1 MRVSLRWLQELVPC
15 PWPVALLAER
25 LSIAGLEVEDVI
37 ELDKPLAG
45 VVVGRVLDC
54 GPHPNADKLSLCRV
68 DVGGSQH
75 LQIVCGAPN
84 VRPHIHVPVAP
95 VGCRLP
101 AIDLTIKRTRLRGV
115 DSEGMICSL
124 AELGQEGDHT
134 GICVLEDQS
143 PMGPVTP
150 GAAVAPLLGLD
161 DVVLDVAV
169 TANRPDGLSMVGI
182 AREVAALC
190 GETVSPPTAPQ
201 RRATAMDLNR
211 FAQGCRLFSLSTLEN
226 VTIGPS
232 PLWLQRRLERA
243 GLRSINTAVDITNLV
258 MLETGQPMHAFDGER
273 VTGGAAAIHVR
284 LAQPGEDLH
293 TLDGQ
298 QLSLETGHLVVA
310 DAAGPVALA
319 GVMGGA
325 PTQITPRTRQILLE
339 VAVFDPTSVRCSA
352 RLAGLRSESS
362 SRFERGVAPQATLA
376 AADRA
381 VALLEQLCG
390 GTWVERQ
397 VACHPGVL
405 EERQVPLRRQ
415 AIHRLLGPMADG
427 TLVQDA
433 TVEGC
438 LRALGCDLAPTK
450 EGWLV
455 TIPPS
460 RCQDLCREVDLIEE
474 VARLVGYDRFSAAL
488 PRALAPGGCNRQQT
502 LLHQLRQRLIATG
515 LQELC
520 HMSLDQGSA
529 AAMALAN
536 PLVSDHSCLRT
547 VLYTGLLRA
556 AQSNAQQGNGGLWGF
571 EVGKVFATAGPQR
584 EQQRLGAVL
593 CGQRQ
598 HSLWCDGGK
607 AVPLDF
613 HQALGV
619 MERVLTSLG
628 IQVQRQP
635 MAAPGEGIEPLLHPG
650 RSVGLSLEGGVF
662 VGWFGQVHPHV
673 TKPWDLPEDVFLFEA
688 ELMPLLTAAEQGHNG
703 PAPRFQPFS
712 LMPAAERDLAVVV
725 SQAIGSGALMATIRT
740 TGQPLLEAV
749 HYLSRFDG
757 GDLTPDVCSHAFR
770 LVFRGEQTLT
780 DAQVE
785 AALATVMA
793 ALEERFKAQR
803 RA

>member
-1 MRVSLRWLQELVPC
+1 MRVSLQWLQELVVC

-25 LSIAGLEVEDVI
+25 LSIAGLEVEDVL

-45 VVVGRVLDC
+45 VVVGKVLDC
-54 GPHPNADKLSLCRV
+54 APHPDADKLSLCRV
-68 DVGGSQH
+68 DVGGRQP
-75 LQIVCGAPN
+75 LQIVCGASN
-84 VRPHIHVPVAP
+84 VRARIHVPVAP

-101 AIDLTIKRTRLRGV
+101 AVDLTIQRTRLRGV

-124 AELGQEGDHT
+124 AELGQNDHGN

-143 PMGPVTP
+143 PMGALTP

-169 TANRPDGLSMVGI
+169 TANRPDGLSMLGI

-190 GETVSPPTAPQ
+190 GATVSPPTAPLQ
-201 RRATAMDLNR
+201 TATHMDLHR
-211 FAQGCRLFSLSTLEN
+211 FAQGCRLFSLSVVEN

-243 GLRSINTAVDITNLV
+243 GLRSINTAVDVTNLV
-258 MLETGQPMHAFDGER
+258 MLETGQPMHAFDGGR
-273 VTGGAAAIHVR
+273 VSGGDDAVHVR
-284 LAQPGEDLH
+284 FAQPGEDLH

-298 QLSLETGHLVVA
+298 QLSLKAGHLVVA

-325 PTQITPRTRQILLE
+325 PTQITSRTRQIFLE
-339 VAVFDPTSVRCSA
+339 VAVFDPTAVRRSA

-390 GTWVERQ
+390 GNCVARQ

-405 EERQVPLRRQ
+405 AERQVPLRRR
-415 AIHRLLGPMADG
+415 AVHRLLGAMADG
-427 TLVQDA
+427 APVQDA

-438 LRALGCDLAPTK
+438 LQALGCGLAPAK

-455 TIPPS
+455 TVPHS
-460 RCQDLCREVDLIEE
+460 RCPDLCREVDLVEE
-474 VARLVGYDRFSAAL
+474 VARLVGYDRFGAAL
-488 PRALAPGGCNRQQT
+488 PTALAPGGRNRQQN

-520 HMSLDQGSA
+520 HMSLDQGGPGA
-529 AAMALAN
+529 LALAN

-571 EVGKVFATAGPQR
+571 EVGKVFSTAGPQR

-598 HSLWCDGGK
+598 HSLWPNGGK
-607 AVPLDF
+607 ATPLDF

-619 MERVLTSLG
+619 LERVPVSLG
-628 IQVQRQP
+628 IQLQRQP
-635 MAAPGEGIEPLLHPG
+635 MAPTEAVEPLLHPG
-650 RSVGLSLEGGVF
+650 RSVALMLSGGIF
-662 VGWFGQVHPHV
+662 VGWFGQVHPRV
-673 TKPWDLPEDVFLFEA
+673 TRSWDLPEDVFLLEA
-688 ELMPLLTAAEQGHNG
+688 DLTPLLTAAEQHHG

-725 SQAIGSGALMATIRT
+725 NQAIGSGALMDAIQAA
-740 TGQPLLEAV
+740 GQPLLEAV

-757 GDLTPDVCSHAFR
+757 GDLAPGACSHAFR
-770 LVFRGEQTLT
+770 LVFRGEETLT

-785 AALATVMA
+785 SALATVLS
-793 ALEERFKAQR
+793 ALEERFQAQR

>member
-1 MRVSLRWLQELVPC
+1 MRVSLQWLQELVAC

-25 LSIAGLEVEDVI
+25 LTIAGLEVEEVL
-37 ELDKPLAG
+37 ELGRPLAG
-45 VVVGRVLDC
+45 VVVGKVLDC
-54 GPHPNADKLSLCRV
+54 TPHPDADKLSLCRV
-68 DVGGSQH
+68 DVGDGQS
-75 LQIVCGAPN
+75 LQIVCGAVN
-84 VRPHIHVPVAP
+84 VRAGIHVPVAP
-95 VGCRLP
+95 VGCRLS
-101 AIDLTIKRTRLRGV
+101 AVDLTIQRTRLRGV

-124 AELGQEGDHT
+124 AELGQEDHSS
-134 GICVLEDQS
+134 GICILEDRH
-143 PMGPVTP
+143 PVGTLTP

-161 DVVLDVAV
+161 DVVLEVAV
-169 TANRPDGLSMVGI
+169 TANRPDGLSMLGI

-190 GETVSPPTAPQ
+190 GEAVSPPTAPPQ
-201 RRATAMDLNR
+201 TATPMDLKR
-211 FAQGCRLFSLSTLEN
+211 FAQGCRLFSLSVVEN

-258 MLETGQPMHAFDGER
+258 MLETGQPMHAFDRER
-273 VTGGAAAIHVR
+273 VSGGAAAIHTR
-284 LAQPGEDLH
+284 FARPGETLH

-325 PTQITPRTRQILLE
+325 PTQITSPTRHVLLE
-339 VAVFDPTSVRCSA
+339 VAVFDPTAVRRSA
-352 RLAGLRSESS
+352 RQAGLRSESS

-390 GTWVERQ
+390 GTCVARQ

-405 EERQVPLRRQ
+405 AEGQVSLRRQ
-415 AIHRLLGPMADG
+415 AIHRLLGVLDDG
-427 TLVQDA
+427 TPVQDG
-433 TVEGC
+433 TVEDC
-438 LRALGCDLAPTK
+438 LQALGCDLTSTE

-455 TIPPS
+455 RVPHS

-474 VARLVGYDRFSAAL
+474 VARLVGYDRFGAML
-488 PRALAPGGCNRQQT
+488 PTCLVPGGRNRQQG
-502 LLHQLRQRLIATG
+502 LLLQLRQRLIATG

-520 HMSLDQGSA
+520 HMSLDQGGPG
-529 AAMALAN
+529 AMAMAN

-547 VLYTGLLRA
+547 VLYAGLLRS
-556 AQSNAQQGNGGLWGF
+556 AQGNAQQGNGGLWGF
-571 EVGKVFATAGPQR
+571 EVGKVFSTTGLQR

-593 CGQRQ
+593 CGQQQ
-598 HSLWCDGGK
+598 HSLWPDGGK
-607 AVPLDF
+607 APPLGF

-619 MERVLTSLG
+619 LERVLVSLG
-628 IQVQRQP
+628 IRLQRQP
-635 MAAPGEGIEPLLHPG
+635 MAAPEGVEPLLHPG
-650 RSVGLSLEGGVF
+650 RSVALMGSGGLF
-662 VGWFGQVHPHV
+662 VGWFGQVHPRV
-673 TKPWDLPEDVFLFEA
+673 SKAWDLPEDVFLLEA
-688 ELMPLLTAAEQGHNG
+688 DLMPLLAAAEQRHD

-725 SQAIGSGALMATIRT
+725 HQAIGSGALMDAIQAA
-740 TGQPLLEAV
+740 GQPLLEAV

-757 GDLTPDVCSHAFR
+757 GDLAPDTCSHAFR
-770 LVFRGEQTLT
+770 LVLRGEQTLT
-780 DAQVE
+780 DGQVE
-785 AALATVMA
+785 ATLATVLS
-793 ALEERFKAQR
+793 ALEERFQAQR

>member
-1 MRVSLRWLQELVPC
+1 MRVSLQWLRELVSC

-37 ELDKPLAG
+37 ELDKPMAG
-45 VVVGRVLDC
+45 VVVGRVLEC
-54 GPHPNADKLSLCRV
+54 VPHPNADKLRLCRV
-68 DVGGSQH
+68 DVGGSRP
-75 LQIVCGAPN
+75 LQIVCGASN
-84 VRPHIHVPVAP
+84 VSAHVHVPVAP

-101 AIDLTIKRTRLRGV
+101 AVDLTIQRAKLRGT

-124 AELGQEGDHT
+124 AELGQEDNSD
-134 GICVLEDQS
+134 GICVLEDRN
-143 PMGPVTP
+143 PTAALTP

-169 TANRPDGLSMVGI
+169 TANRPDGLSMLGI

-190 GETVSPPTAPQ
+190 GATVRPPTAPP
-201 RRATAMDLNR
+201 RTSTAMDLNR
-211 FAQGCRLFSLSTLEN
+211 FAQGCRLFSLTTVEN
-226 VTIGPS
+226 VTIGSS
-232 PLWLQRRLERA
+232 PRWLQQRLERA
-243 GLRSINTAVDITNLV
+243 GLRSVNAAVDITNLV

-273 VTGGAAAIHVR
+273 VQGGAAAIHVR
-284 LAQPGEDLH
+284 FARPGETLH

-298 QLSLETGHLVVA
+298 QLSLATGHLVVA
-310 DAAGPVALA
+310 DAVGPVALA
-319 GVMGGA
+319 GVMGGD
-325 PTQITPRTRQILLE
+325 PTRITSRTRQILLE
-339 VAVFDPTSVRCSA
+339 VAVFEPTAVRRSA

-381 VALLEQLCG
+381 VDLLEQLCG
-390 GTWVERQ
+390 GRWGARQ
-397 VACHPGVL
+397 VACHSGVL
-405 EERQVPLRRQ
+405 EEQPVPLRRG

-427 TLVQDA
+427 APVQDG

-438 LRALGCDLAPTK
+438 LRALGCDLAPTN
-450 EGWLV
+450 EGWRV
-455 TIPPS
+455 TVPHS
-460 RCQDLCREVDLIEE
+460 RCQDLCREVDLVEE
-474 VARLVGYDRFSAAL
+474 VARLVGYDRFSTAL
-488 PRALAPGGCNRQQT
+488 PTALAPGGRNRRQN
-502 LLHQLRQRLIATG
+502 LLHQLRQRLMATG

-520 HMSLDQGSA
+520 HMSLDQGGA
-529 AAMALAN
+529 AAVQLAN

-547 VLYTGLLRA
+547 VLHTGLLRA
-556 AQSNAQQGNGGLWGF
+556 ARSNVQQGNGGLWGF
-571 EVGKVFATAGPQR
+571 EVGKVFSAVGSQR

-598 HSLWCDGGK
+598 HSLWRDGGK
-607 AVPLDF
+607 AAPLDF
-613 HQALGV
+613 HQAWGGI
-619 MERVLTSLG
+619 ERVLASLG
-628 IQVQRQP
+628 IELQRQP
-635 MAAPGEGIEPLLHPG
+635 MAATEGVEPLLHPG
-650 RSVGLSLEGGVF
+650 RSVGLTLEGGAF

-673 TKPWDLPEDVFLFEA
+673 TKSWNLPEDVFLFEV
-688 ELMPLLTAAEQGHNG
+688 ELVPLLAAAEQRHD

-725 SQAIGSGALMATIRT
+725 NQAVGSGALTAAIQDA
-740 TGQPLLEAV
+740 GQPLLETV

-757 GDLTPDVCSHAFR
+757 GDLAPGACSHAFR
-770 LVFRGEQTLT
+770 LVFRGDRTLT

-793 ALEERFKAQR
+793 ALEERFNARR

>member
-1 MRVSLRWLQELVPC
+1 MRVSLQWLQELVPC

-25 LSIAGLEVEDVI
+25 LSIAGFEVEDVL
-37 ELDKPLAG
+37 ELDKSLAG
-45 VVVGRVLDC
+45 VVVGKVLNC
-54 GPHPNADKLSLCRV
+54 APHPDADRLNLCRV
-68 DVGGSQH
+68 DVGGPQP
-75 LQIVCGAPN
+75 LQIVCGASN

-95 VGCRLP
+95 VGCHLP
-101 AIDLTIKRTRLRGV
+101 AVDLTIQRTRLRGV

-124 AELGQEGDHT
+124 AELGQEDNSA
-134 GICVLEDQS
+134 GICVLEDQ
-143 PMGPVTP
+143 PPLGALTP
-150 GAAVAPLLGLD
+150 GAAVPPLLGLD

-169 TANRPDGLSMVGI
+169 TANRPDGLSMLGI

-190 GETVSPPTAPQ
+190 GKTVSPPTAPQ
-201 RRATAMDLNR
+201 RTATAMDLKR
-211 FAQGCRLFSLSTLEN
+211 FAQGCRLFSLSTIEN

-273 VTGGAAAIHVR
+273 VTGGGAAVHVR
-284 LAQPGEDLH
+284 FAQPGEDLH

-298 QLSLETGHLVVA
+298 QLSLEMGHLVVA

-325 PTQITPRTRQILLE
+325 PTQITSRTRQILLE
-339 VAVFDPTSVRCSA
+339 VAVFDPSAVRRSA

-362 SRFERGVAPQATLA
+362 SRFERGVAPQATLP

-390 GTWVERQ
+390 GTCVARQ
-397 VACHPGVL
+397 VACHPNVL
-405 EERQVPLRRQ
+405 TQRQLPLRRR
-415 AIHRLLGPMADG
+415 AIHRLLGTMADG
-427 TLVQDA
+427 APVQDV

-438 LRALGCDLAPTK
+438 LRALGCDLVPTD

-455 TIPPS
+455 TVPHS
-460 RCQDLCREVDLIEE
+460 RCQDLCREVDLVEE
-474 VARLVGYDRFSAAL
+474 VARLVGYDRFGAAL
-488 PRALAPGGCNRQQT
+488 PTALAPGGRNRQQS

-520 HMSLDQGSA
+520 HMSLDQGGPGA
-529 AAMALAN
+529 LALAN
-536 PLVSDHSCLRT
+536 PLVSDHSHLRT

-556 AQSNAQQGNGGLWGF
+556 ARSNAQQGNGGLWGF
-571 EVGKVFATAGPQR
+571 EVGKVFSTVGAQR

-593 CGQRQ
+593 CSQQ
-598 HSLWCDGGK
+598 QYSLWRDGGK

-613 HQALGV
+613 HQALGGV
-619 MERVLTSLG
+619 ERVLVSLG
-628 IQVQRQP
+628 IQLQRQAMP
-635 MAAPGEGIEPLLHPG
+635 PHEGVEPLLHPG
-650 RSVGLSLEGGVF
+650 RSVALILPGGAF
-662 VGWFGQVHPHV
+662 VGWFGQVHPRV
-673 TKPWDLPEDVFLFEA
+673 TKSWDLPEDVFLLEV
-688 ELMPLLTAAEQGHNG
+688 ELMPLLATAEQRHGA
-703 PAPRFQPFS
+703 APHFQSFS

-725 SQAIGSGALMATIRT
+725 RQAIGSGALMDTIRT
-740 TGQPLLEAV
+740 AGEPLLETV
-749 HYLSRFDG
+749 HYLSRFYG
-757 GDLTPDVCSHAFR
+757 GDLAPGTCSHAFR

-780 DAQVE
+780 DDQVE
-785 AALATVMA
+785 AALTAVLSV
-793 ALEERFKAQR
+793 LEERFQAQR

>member
-25 LSIAGLEVEDVI
+25 LSIAGLEVEDI
-37 ELDKPLAG
+37 LELGRPLAG
-45 VVVGRVLDC
+45 VVVGKVLNC
-54 GPHPNADKLSLCRV
+54 APHPDADKLSVCRV
-68 DVGGSQH
+68 DVGGPQP

-84 VRPHIHVPVAP
+84 VRAHIHVPVAP
-95 VGCRLP
+95 VGCHLP
-101 AIDLTIKRTRLRGV
+101 AVDLTIKRARLRGV

-124 AELGQEGDHT
+124 AELGQEGDNT
-134 GICVLEDQS
+134 GICILEDQ
-143 PMGPVTP
+143 PPVGALIP
-150 GAAVAPLLGLD
+150 GGAVAPLLGLD

-190 GETVSPPTAPQ
+190 GETVSPPTAPP
-201 RRATAMDLNR
+201 RTATAMDLNR
-211 FAQGCRLFSLSTLEN
+211 FAQGCRLFSLSTVEN
-226 VTIGPS
+226 TTIGPS

-273 VTGGAAAIHVR
+273 VTGGAAAVHVR
-284 LAQPGEDLH
+284 FAQPGESLH
-293 TLDGQ
+293 TLDDQ
-298 QLSLETGHLVVA
+298 QLPLETGHLLVA

-325 PTQITPRTRQILLE
+325 PTQITPQTRQILLE
-339 VAVFDPTSVRCSA
+339 VAVFDPTAVRRSA

-362 SRFERGVAPQATLA
+362 SRFGRGVAPQATLA

-390 GTWVERQ
+390 GTCVERQ

-415 AIHRLLGPMADG
+415 AIHRLLGAMADG
-427 TLVQDA
+427 TSVQDA
-433 TVEGC
+433 MVEHC
-438 LRALGCDLAPTK
+438 LHALGCDLAPTK
-450 EGWLV
+450 EGWSV
-455 TIPPS
+455 TVPHS

-488 PRALAPGGCNRQQT
+488 PTPLVPGGRSRQQN

-520 HMSLDQGSA
+520 HMSLDQGSG

-547 VLYTGLLRA
+547 VLYVGLLRA

-571 EVGKVFATAGPQR
+571 EVGKVFSTVGPQR

-593 CGQRQ
+593 CGQQQ
-598 HSLWCDGGK
+598 HSLWRDGGK

-613 HQALGV
+613 HQALGE
-619 MERVLTSLG
+619 MERVLVSLG
-628 IQVQRQP
+628 IQLQRQP
-635 MAAPGEGIEPLLHPG
+635 MAAPGEGVEPLLHPG
-650 RSVGLSLEGGVF
+650 RSVGLSLQGGTF
-662 VGWFGQVHPHV
+662 VGWFGQVHPRV
-673 TKPWDLPEDVFLFEA
+673 TQAWDLPEDAFLFEA
-688 ELMPLLTAAEQGHNG
+688 DLMPLLAAAEQHHG

-725 SQAIGSGALMATIRT
+725 SQAIGSGALMAAIQT

-757 GDLTPDVCSHAFR
+757 GDLTPGTCSHAFR

-785 AALATVMA
+785 AALTTVMS
-793 ALEERFKAQR
+793 ALEKRFKAQR

>member
-1 MRVSLRWLQELVPC
+1 MRVSLQWLQELVSC

-25 LSIAGLEVEDVI
+25 LSIAGLEVEDI
-37 ELDKPLAG
+37 LELGKPLTG
-45 VVVGRVLDC
+45 VVVGRVLAC
-54 GPHPNADKLSLCRV
+54 EAHPDADKLSLCRV
-68 DVGGSQH
+68 DVGGLQP

-84 VRPHIHVPVAP
+84 VRAHIHVPVAP

-101 AIDLTIKRTRLRGV
+101 AIDLTIQHTRLRGV

-124 AELGQEGDHT
+124 AELGQEGDSN
-134 GICVLEDQS
+134 GICILEEQ
-143 PMGPVTP
+143 PLTGPLTP

-190 GETVSPPTAPQ
+190 GETVSPPTAP
-201 RRATAMDLNR
+201 RHPPSAVDLNR
-211 FAQGCRLFSLSTLEN
+211 FAQGCRLFSLSTVEN
-226 VTIGPS
+226 ATIGPS
-232 PLWLQRRLERA
+232 PLWLRRRLERA

-273 VTGGAAAIHVR
+273 VTGGSAAIHVR
-284 LAQPGEDLH
+284 FARPGENLH

-298 QLSLETGHLVVA
+298 QLALETGHLVVA
-310 DAAGPVALA
+310 DGAGPVALA

-325 PTQITPRTRQILLE
+325 PTQITSRTRRILLE
-339 VAVFDPTSVRCSA
+339 AAVFDPTAVRRSA

-362 SRFERGVAPQATLA
+362 SRFGRGVAPQATLA

-381 VALLEQLCG
+381 VALLEELCG
-390 GTWVERQ
+390 GTYVERQ

-405 EERQVPLRRQ
+405 EERQAPLRRR
-415 AIHRLLGPMADG
+415 ALHRLLGPMADG
-427 TLVQDA
+427 APVQDA

-438 LRALGCDLAPTK
+438 LRALGCGLAPTD

-455 TIPPS
+455 TVPHS

-488 PRALAPGGCNRQQT
+488 PAPLAPGGRNRRQNI
-502 LLHQLRQRLIATG
+502 LHQLRQRLVATG

-520 HMSLDQGSA
+520 HVSLDRGGPGA
-529 AAMALAN
+529 LALAN

-571 EVGKVFATAGPQR
+571 EVGKVFSTVGPQR

-593 CGQRQ
+593 CGQQQ
-598 HSLWCDGGK
+598 HSLWQDGGK
-607 AVPLDF
+607 ATPLDF
-613 HQALGV
+613 HQALGGV
-619 MERVLTSLG
+619 ERVLASLG
-628 IQVQRQP
+628 IRLQRQP
-635 MAAPGEGIEPLLHPG
+635 MAAPEGVEPLLHPG
-650 RSVGLSLEGGVF
+650 RSVALMLPGGVF
-662 VGWFGQVHPHV
+662 AGWFGQVHPRV
-673 TKPWDLPEDVFLFEA
+673 TRSWDLPEDVFLLEA
-688 ELMPLLTAAEQGHNG
+688 ELMPLLAAAEQHQG

-725 SQAIGSGALMATIRT
+725 GQAIGSGALMDAIRAA
-740 TGQPLLEAV
+740 GQPLLEAV

-757 GDLTPDVCSHAFR
+757 GDLAPNTCSHAFR

-785 AALATVMA
+785 AALATVLS
-793 ALEERFKAQR
+793 ALEERFQAQR

>member
-1 MRVSLRWLQELVPC
+1 MRVSLQWLRELVAC

-25 LSIAGLEVEDVI
+25 LSIAGLEVDDI
-37 ELDKPLAG
+37 LELDKPLAG
-45 VVVGRVLDC
+45 VVVGKVLDC
-54 GPHPNADKLSLCRV
+54 APHPNADKLNLCRV
-68 DVGGSQH
+68 DVGSPQP
-75 LQIVCGAPN
+75 LQIVCGASN
-84 VRPHIHVPVAP
+84 VRAQIHVPVAP
-95 VGCRLP
+95 VGCRLS
-101 AIDLTIKRTRLRGV
+101 AVDLTIRRTRLRGM

-124 AELGQEGDHT
+124 AELGQEDRST

-143 PMGPVTP
+143 PMAPLTP
-150 GAAVAPLLGLD
+150 GSALAPLLGLD

-190 GETVSPPTAPQ
+190 GATVNPPTAPP
-201 RRATAMDLNR
+201 RTATPMDLNR
-211 FAQGCRLFSLSTLEN
+211 FAQGCRLFSLSVVEN

-273 VTGGAAAIHVR
+273 VRGGDAAIHVR
-284 LAQPGEDLH
+284 FAQPGEDLH

-298 QLSLETGHLVVA
+298 QLSLRAGHLVVA

-325 PTQITPRTRQILLE
+325 RTQITPRTRRIFLE
-339 VAVFDPTSVRCSA
+339 VAVFDPTAVRRSA

-390 GTWVERQ
+390 GTYVTRQ
-397 VACHPGVL
+397 VACHLGVL
-405 EERQVPLRRQ
+405 AERQVPLRRR
-415 AIHRLLGPMADG
+415 AIHRLLGTMTDG
-427 TLVQDA
+427 APVQDG

-438 LRALGCDLAPTK
+438 LQALGCCLAPTK

-488 PRALAPGGCNRQQT
+488 PTALAPGGRNRQQN
-502 LLHQLRQRLIATG
+502 LLHQLRQRLVATG

-520 HMSLDQGSA
+520 HMSLDQGSPGA
-529 AAMALAN
+529 LALAN

-547 VLYTGLLRA
+547 VLYTGLLRS

-571 EVGKVFATAGPQR
+571 EVGKVFSAAGPQR

-593 CGQRQ
+593 CSQQQ
-598 HSLWCDGGK
+598 HSLWPDGGK
-607 AVPLDF
+607 ATPLDF

-619 MERVLTSLG
+619 LERVLVSLG
-628 IQVQRQP
+628 IRLRRQP
-635 MAAPGEGIEPLLHPG
+635 MAATEGHEPLLHPG
-650 RSVGLSLEGGVF
+650 RSLALMLSGGVF
-662 VGWFGQVHPHV
+662 VGWFGQVHPRV
-673 TKPWDLPEDVFLFEA
+673 SKSWDLPEDVFLLEA
-688 ELMPLLTAAEQGHNG
+688 DLMPLLAVAEQHHD

-725 SQAIGSGALMATIRT
+725 AQTVGSGALMDAIRAA
-740 TGQPLLEAV
+740 GQPLLEAV

-757 GDLTPDVCSHAFR
+757 GDLAPGTCSHAFR

-780 DAQVE
+780 DAQVQ
-785 AALATVMA
+785 AALATVLS
-793 ALEERFKAQR
+793 ALEEGFQAR
-803 RA
+803 RRS

>member
-1 MRVSLRWLQELVPC
+1 MRVSLQWLQELVSC

-25 LSIAGLEVEDVI
+25 LSIAGLEVEDVL
-37 ELDKPLAG
+37 ELDKPLAD
-45 VVVGRVLDC
+45 VVVGRVLAC
-54 GPHPNADKLSLCRV
+54 EPHPDADKLNLCRV
-68 DVGGSQH
+68 EAGGPQP

-84 VRPHIHVPVAP
+84 VRAHIHVPVAP

-101 AIDLTIKRTRLRGV
+101 AIDLTIKRAKLRGV

-124 AELGQEGDHT
+124 PELGQEGDGA
-134 GICVLEDQS
+134 GICILEEQ
-143 PMGPVTP
+143 PLTGPLTP

-190 GETVSPPTAPQ
+190 GETVSPPTAP
-201 RRATAMDLNR
+201 RRTAAAMALNR
-211 FAQGCRLFSLSTLEN
+211 FAQGCRLFSLSTVEN

-232 PLWLQRRLERA
+232 PLWLRRRLERA

-258 MLETGQPMHAFDGER
+258 MLETGQPMHAFDRER
-273 VTGGAAAIHVR
+273 VTGGGEAIHVR
-284 LAQPGEDLH
+284 LARPGENLH

-298 QLSLETGHLVVA
+298 QLALEAGHLVVA
-310 DAAGPVALA
+310 DRAGPVALA

-325 PTQITPRTRQILLE
+325 PTQITSRTRRILLE
-339 VAVFDPTSVRCSA
+339 AAVFDPTAVRRSA

-381 VALLEQLCG
+381 VALLEELCG
-390 GTWVERQ
+390 GTYVERQ

-405 EERQVPLRRQ
+405 EERQAPLRRR
-415 AIHRLLGPMADG
+415 ALHRLLGPMADG
-427 TLVQDA
+427 APVQDA
-433 TVEGC
+433 VIEGC
-438 LRALGCDLAPTK
+438 LRALGCGLAPTD

-455 TIPPS
+455 TVPPS

-488 PRALAPGGCNRQQT
+488 PAPLASGGRNCRQS
-502 LLHQLRQRLIATG
+502 LLHQLRQRLVATG

-520 HMSLDQGSA
+520 HVSLDRGGPGA
-529 AAMALAN
+529 LTLAN

-571 EVGKVFATAGPQR
+571 EVGKVFSTVGHQR

-593 CGQRQ
+593 CGQQQ
-598 HSLWCDGGK
+598 HSLWQDGGK
-607 AVPLDF
+607 ATPLDF
-613 HQALGV
+613 HQALGAV
-619 MERVLTSLG
+619 ERVLVSLG
-628 IQVQRQP
+628 IRLQRQP
-635 MAAPGEGIEPLLHPG
+635 MAAPEGVEPLLHPG
-650 RSVGLSLEGGVF
+650 RSVALMLPDGVF
-662 VGWFGQVHPHV
+662 AGWFGQAHPRV
-673 TKPWDLPEDVFLFEA
+673 TRSWDLPEDVFLLEA
-688 ELMPLLTAAEQGHNG
+688 ELMPLLAAAEQHHG
-703 PAPRFQPFS
+703 PAPRFRPFS

-725 SQAIGSGALMATIRT
+725 GQAIGSGALMDAIRAA
-740 TGQPLLEAV
+740 GEPLLETV

-757 GDLTPDVCSHAFR
+757 GDLAPDTCSHAFR
-770 LVFRGEQTLT
+770 LVFRGDQTLT

-785 AALATVMA
+785 GSLATVLS
-793 ALEERFKAQR
+793 ALEEGFQARR

>member
-1 MRVSLRWLQELVPC
+1 MRVSLQWLQELVPY
-15 PWPVALLAER
+15 PWPVDLLAER
-25 LSIAGLEVEDVI
+25 LSIAGLEVEDI
-37 ELDKPLAG
+37 LEPGKPMAG
-45 VVVGRVLDC
+45 VVVGKVLDC
-54 GPHPNADKLSLCRV
+54 APHPDADKLNLCRV
-68 DVGGSQH
+68 DVGDPQP

-84 VRPHIHVPVAP
+84 VRAHIHVPVAP

-101 AIDLTIKRTRLRGV
+101 AVDLTIRRTRLRGV

-124 AELGQEGDHT
+124 AELGQEDNGT
-134 GICVLEDQS
+134 GICILEDQS
-143 PMGPVTP
+143 PTGVLTP
-150 GAAVAPLLGLD
+150 GVAVAPLLGLD

-169 TANRPDGLSMVGI
+169 TANRPDGLSMLGI

-190 GETVSPPTAPQ
+190 GQVVRPPTAPQ
-201 RRATAMDLNR
+201 RAATAMDLNR
-211 FAQGCRLFSLSTLEN
+211 FAQGCRLFSLSTVEN

-232 PLWLQRRLERA
+232 PRWLQRRLERA

-258 MLETGQPMHAFDGER
+258 MLETGQPMHAFDEEQ

-284 LAQPGEDLH
+284 FAQPGENLH

-319 GVMGGA
+319 GVMGGT
-325 PTQITPRTRQILLE
+325 PTQITPRTRRILLE
-339 VAVFDPTSVRCSA
+339 VAVFEPSAVRRSA

-381 VALLEQLCG
+381 VALLEQLCA
-390 GTWVERQ
+390 GTYVARQ

-405 EERQVPLRRQ
+405 EQRQVPLRRQ
-415 AIHRLLGPMADG
+415 AIHRLLGTLADG
-427 TLVQDA
+427 TPVGDA
-433 TVEGC
+433 MVEDC
-438 LRALGCDLAPTK
+438 LHALGCGLAATK

-455 TIPPS
+455 TIPHS

-474 VARLVGYDRFSAAL
+474 VARLVGYDRFSAVLPTAL
-488 PRALAPGGCNRQQT
+488 VPGGRNRQQN

-529 AAMALAN
+529 TAVAVAN
-536 PLVSDHSCLRT
+536 PLVSDHRCLRT

-571 EVGKVFATAGPQR
+571 EVGKVFSTVAPQR

-593 CGQRQ
+593 CGQQQ
-598 HSLWCDGGK
+598 HSLWRNGGK

-613 HQALGV
+613 HQALGG
-619 MERVLTSLG
+619 MERVLVSLG
-628 IQVQRQP
+628 ICLQHQP
-635 MAAPGEGIEPLLHPG
+635 MAAPAEGMEPLLHPG
-650 RSVGLSLEGGVF
+650 RSVALTLPEGTF
-662 VGWFGQVHPHV
+662 AGWFGQVHPRV
-673 TKPWDLPEDVFLFEA
+673 AKCWDLPEDVFLFEA
-688 ELMPLLTAAEQGHNG
+688 ELMPLLAAAEQRHG
-703 PAPRFQPFS
+703 PVPRFQPFS

-725 SQAIGSGALMATIRT
+725 KQTIGSGALLAAIQTA
-740 TGQPLLEAV
+740 GQPLLEAV

-757 GDLTPDVCSHAFR
+757 GDLTPGTCSHAFR
-770 LVFRGEQTLT
+770 LVFRGDRTLT
-780 DAQVE
+780 DTQVE
-785 AALATVMA
+785 AALATVMS
-793 ALEERFKAQR
+793 ALEKHFQAQR

>member
-1 MRVSLRWLQELVPC
+1 MRVSLQWLQELVPC

-25 LSIAGLEVEDVI
+25 LSIAGLEVEDVL
-37 ELDKPLAG
+37 ELGQPLAG
-45 VVVGRVLDC
+45 VVVGRVLAC
-54 GPHPNADKLSLCRV
+54 EPHPDADKLSLCRV
-68 DVGGSQH
+68 EVGGPQV

-84 VRPHIHVPVAP
+84 VRANIHVPVAP

-101 AIDLTIKRTRLRGV
+101 AVDLTIRRTRLRGV

-124 AELGQEGDHT
+124 AELGQEDNSA
-134 GICVLEDQS
+134 GICVLEEQ
-143 PMGPVTP
+143 PLTGPLTP

-201 RRATAMDLNR
+201 RLATAMALNR
-211 FAQGCRLFSLSTLEN
+211 FAQGCRLFSLSTVEN

-232 PLWLQRRLERA
+232 PLWLRRCLERA
-243 GLRSINTAVDITNLV
+243 GLRSINTAVDVTNLV

-273 VTGGAAAIHVR
+273 VTGGRDAIHVR
-284 LAQPGEDLH
+284 FAQPGENLH

-298 QLSLETGHLVVA
+298 QLSLVTGHLVVA
-310 DAAGPVALA
+310 DGAGPVALA

-325 PTQITPRTRQILLE
+325 PTQITSRTRRILLE
-339 VAVFDPTSVRCSA
+339 AAVFDPTAVRRSA

-390 GTWVERQ
+390 GTSVERQ

-405 EERQVPLRRQ
+405 EERQVPLRRR
-415 AIHRLLGPMADG
+415 ALHRLLGAMADG
-427 TLVQDA
+427 AHVQDA
-433 TVEGC
+433 TVEHC
-438 LRALGCDLAPTK
+438 LQALGCGLAPTE

-455 TIPPS
+455 TIPHS
-460 RCQDLCREVDLIEE
+460 RCQDLCREVDLVEE
-474 VARLVGYDRFSAAL
+474 VARLVGYDRFGAAL
-488 PRALAPGGCNRQQT
+488 PTALAPGGRNRRQN
-502 LLHQLRQRLIATG
+502 LLHQLRQRLVATG

-520 HMSLDQGSA
+520 HMSLDQGGPGA
-529 AAMALAN
+529 LALAN
-536 PLVSDHSCLRT
+536 PLVNDHSHLRT

-571 EVGKVFATAGPQR
+571 EVGKVFSTVGPQR

-593 CGQRQ
+593 CGQQQ
-598 HSLWCDGGK
+598 HSLWREGGK
-607 AVPLDF
+607 AAPLDF
-613 HQALGV
+613 HEALGG
-619 MERVLTSLG
+619 MERVLASLG
-628 IQVQRQP
+628 IRLQRQA
-635 MAAPGEGIEPLLHPG
+635 MAATEGVEPLLHPG
-650 RSVGLSLEGGVF
+650 RSVALMLPGGVF
-662 VGWFGQVHPHV
+662 AGWFGQVHPRV
-673 TKPWDLPEDVFLFEA
+673 TRCWDLPEDVFLLEA
-688 ELMPLLTAAEQGHNG
+688 ELMPLLAAAEQHHG

-725 SQAIGSGALMATIRT
+725 RQAVGSGALMDAIRVA
-740 TGQPLLEAV
+740 GEPLLEAV

-757 GDLTPDVCSHAFR
+757 GDLAPGTCSHAFR

-785 AALATVMA
+785 AALATVLS
-793 ALEERFKAQR
+793 ALEERFEAQR

>member
-1 MRVSLRWLQELVPC
+1 MRVSLQWLQELVSC

-25 LSIAGLEVEDVI
+25 LSIAGLEVEDI
-37 ELDKPLAG
+37 LEPGKPLTG
-45 VVVGRVLDC
+45 VVVGKVLAC
-54 GPHPNADKLSLCRV
+54 EAHPDADRLSLCRV
-68 DVGGSQH
+68 DVGGPQP

-84 VRPHIHVPVAP
+84 VRAHIHVPVAP

-101 AIDLTIKRTRLRGV
+101 AIDLTIQRTRLRGV

-124 AELGQEGDHT
+124 AELGQEGDTT
-134 GICVLEDQS
+134 GICILEEQ
-143 PMGPVTP
+143 PLTGPLTP

-190 GETVSPPTAPQ
+190 GETVSPPTAP
-201 RRATAMDLNR
+201 RRPPSAMDLNR
-211 FAQGCRLFSLSTLEN
+211 FAQGCRLFSLSTVEN
-226 VTIGPS
+226 ATIGPS
-232 PLWLQRRLERA
+232 PLWLRRRLERA

-273 VTGGAAAIHVR
+273 VTGGSAAIHVR
-284 LAQPGEDLH
+284 FGRPGENLH

-298 QLSLETGHLVVA
+298 QLALETGHLVVA
-310 DAAGPVALA
+310 DGAGPVALA

-325 PTQITPRTRQILLE
+325 PTQITSRTRRILLE
-339 VAVFDPTSVRCSA
+339 AAVFDSTAVRRSA

-362 SRFERGVAPQATLA
+362 SRFERGVAPQAALA

-381 VALLEQLCG
+381 VALLEELCG
-390 GTWVERQ
+390 GTYVERQ

-405 EERQVPLRRQ
+405 EERQAPLRRR
-415 AIHRLLGPMADG
+415 ALHRLLGPMADG
-427 TLVQDA
+427 TPVQDA

-438 LRALGCDLAPTK
+438 LRALGCGLAPTD

-455 TIPPS
+455 TVPHS

-488 PRALAPGGCNRQQT
+488 PAPLASGGRNRRQN
-502 LLHQLRQRLIATG
+502 LLHQLRQRLVATG

-520 HMSLDQGSA
+520 HMSLDRGGPGA
-529 AAMALAN
+529 LALAN

-556 AQSNAQQGNGGLWGF
+556 ARSNAQQGNGGLWGF
-571 EVGKVFATAGPQR
+571 EVGKVFSTVGPQR

-593 CGQRQ
+593 CGQQQ
-598 HSLWCDGGK
+598 HSLWQDGGK
-607 AVPLDF
+607 TTPLDF
-613 HQALGV
+613 HQALGGV
-619 MERVLTSLG
+619 ERVLVSLG
-628 IQVQRQP
+628 IRLQRQP
-635 MAAPGEGIEPLLHPG
+635 MAVPEGIEPLLHPG
-650 RSVGLSLEGGVF
+650 RSMALMLPGGVF
-662 VGWFGQVHPHV
+662 AGWFGQVHPRV
-673 TKPWDLPEDVFLFEA
+673 TRSWDLPEDVFLLEA
-688 ELMPLLTAAEQGHNG
+688 ELMPLLAAAEQHHG

-725 SQAIGSGALMATIRT
+725 GQAIGSGALMDAIRAA
-740 TGQPLLEAV
+740 GEPLLEAV

-757 GDLTPDVCSHAFR
+757 GDLAPDTCSHAFR

-785 AALATVMA
+785 AALATVLST
-793 ALEERFKAQR
+793 LEERFQAQR

>member
-1 MRVSLRWLQELVPC
+1 MRVSLQWLRELVPC

-25 LSIAGLEVEDVI
+25 LSIAGLEVEDI
-37 ELDKPLAG
+37 LELDKPLAG
-45 VVVGRVLDC
+45 VVVGKVVDC
-54 GPHPNADKLSLCRV
+54 APHPDADKLSLCRV
-68 DVGGSQH
+68 DVGDPRP
-75 LQIVCGAPN
+75 LQIVCGASN
-84 VRPHIHVPVAP
+84 VRAHIHVPVAP

-101 AIDLTIKRTRLRGV
+101 AVDLTIQRTRLRGV

-124 AELGQEGDHT
+124 AELGQQDDST
-134 GICVLEDQS
+134 GICVLEDQP
-143 PMGPVTP
+143 PMGALTP
-150 GAAVAPLLGLD
+150 GAAVAPFLGLD

-169 TANRPDGLSMVGI
+169 TANRPDGLSMLGI

-190 GETVSPPTAPQ
+190 GQVASPPTAPQ
-201 RRATAMDLNR
+201 RRATPMDLNR
-211 FAQGCRLFSLSTLEN
+211 FARGCRLFSLSTVEN

-232 PLWLQRRLERA
+232 PLWLRRRLERA
-243 GLRSINTAVDITNLV
+243 GLRSINAAVDITNLV

-273 VTGGAAAIHVR
+273 VAGGAAAIHVR
-284 LAQPGEDLH
+284 FARPGEELH

-339 VAVFDPTSVRCSA
+339 VAVFDPAAVRRSA

-390 GTWVERQ
+390 GTWIERQ

-405 EERQVPLRRQ
+405 AQRQVMLRRR
-415 AIHRLLGPMADG
+415 AIHRVLGALADG
-427 TLVQDA
+427 SPVEDA

-438 LRALGCDLAPTK
+438 LRALGCDLASTDG
-450 EGWLV
+450 GWLV
-455 TIPPS
+455 TIPHS
-460 RCQDLCREVDLIEE
+460 RCQDLCREVDLVEE
-474 VARLVGYDRFSAAL
+474 VARLVGYDRFGATL
-488 PRALAPGGCNRQQT
+488 PTSLAPGGRNRRQS

-520 HMSLDQGSA
+520 HMSLDQGGPG
-529 AAMALAN
+529 AMALAN
-536 PLVSDHSCLRT
+536 PLASDHSCLRT
-547 VLYTGLLRA
+547 VLYTGLLRS

-571 EVGKVFATAGPQR
+571 EVGKVFSTAAPQR

-593 CGQRQ
+593 CGQQQ
-598 HSLWCDGGK
+598 HSLWRDGGK
-607 AVPLDF
+607 AAPLDF
-613 HQALGV
+613 HQALGG
-619 MERVLTSLG
+619 MERVLVSLG
-628 IQVQRQP
+628 IRLQRQP
-635 MAAPGEGIEPLLHPG
+635 MAATEGVEPLLHPG
-650 RSVGLSLEGGVF
+650 RSVGLMLPGGVF
-662 VGWFGQVHPHV
+662 AGWFGQVHPRV
-673 TKPWDLPEDVFLFEA
+673 AKAWDLPEDVFLFEA
-688 ELMPLLTAAEQGHNG
+688 ELMPLLAAAEQHHG

-725 SQAIGSGALMATIRT
+725 RQAVGSGALMDAIRAA
-740 TGQPLLEAV
+740 GEPLLEAV

-757 GDLTPDVCSHAFR
+757 GDLAPGTCSHAFR
-770 LVFRGEQTLT
+770 LVFRGDQTLT
-780 DAQVE
+780 DARVE
-785 AALATVMA
+785 GALATILS
-793 ALEERFKAQR
+793 ALEEGFQARR

>member
-1 MRVSLRWLQELVPC
+1 MRVSLQWLQELVSC

-25 LSIAGLEVEDVI
+25 LSIAGLEVEDI
-37 ELDKPLAG
+37 LELGKPLTG
-45 VVVGRVLDC
+45 VVVGRVLAC
-54 GPHPNADKLSLCRV
+54 EAHPDADKLSLCRV
-68 DVGGSQH
+68 DVGGLQP

-84 VRPHIHVPVAP
+84 VRAHIHVPLAP

-101 AIDLTIKRTRLRGV
+101 AIDLTIQRTRLRGV

-124 AELGQEGDHT
+124 AELGQEGDST
-134 GICVLEDQS
+134 GICILEEQ
-143 PMGPVTP
+143 PLTGPLTP

-190 GETVSPPTAPQ
+190 GETVSPPTAP
-201 RRATAMDLNR
+201 RRPPSAMDLNR
-211 FAQGCRLFSLSTLEN
+211 FAQGCRLFSLSTVEN
-226 VTIGPS
+226 ATIGPS
-232 PLWLQRRLERA
+232 PLWLRRRLERA

-258 MLETGQPMHAFDGER
+258 MLETGQPMHAFDGEQ
-273 VTGGAAAIHVR
+273 VTGGSAAIHVR
-284 LAQPGEDLH
+284 FARPGENLH

-298 QLSLETGHLVVA
+298 QLALEKGHLVVA
-310 DAAGPVALA
+310 DGAGPVALA

-325 PTQITPRTRQILLE
+325 PTQITSRTRRILLE
-339 VAVFDPTSVRCSA
+339 AAVFDPTAVRRSA

-381 VALLEQLCG
+381 VALLEELCG
-390 GTWVERQ
+390 GTYVERQ
-397 VACHPGVL
+397 VACHSGVL
-405 EERQVPLRRQ
+405 EERQAPLRRR
-415 AIHRLLGPMADG
+415 ALHRLLGPMADG
-427 TLVQDA
+427 APVQDA

-438 LRALGCDLAPTK
+438 LRALGCGLAPTD

-455 TIPPS
+455 TVPHS

-488 PRALAPGGCNRQQT
+488 PAPLAPGGRNRRQN
-502 LLHQLRQRLIATG
+502 LLHQLRQRLVATG

-520 HMSLDQGSA
+520 HVSLDRGGPGA
-529 AAMALAN
+529 LALAN

-556 AQSNAQQGNGGLWGF
+556 ARSNAQQGNGGLWGF
-571 EVGKVFATAGPQR
+571 EVGKVFSTVGPQR

-593 CGQRQ
+593 CGQQQ
-598 HSLWCDGGK
+598 HSLWQDGGK
-607 AVPLDF
+607 ATPLDF
-613 HQALGV
+613 HEALGGV
-619 MERVLTSLG
+619 ERVLVSLG
-628 IQVQRQP
+628 IRLQRQP
-635 MAAPGEGIEPLLHPG
+635 MAAPEGVEPLLHPG
-650 RSVGLSLEGGVF
+650 RSVALMLPGGVF
-662 VGWFGQVHPHV
+662 AGWFGQVHPRV
-673 TKPWDLPEDVFLFEA
+673 TRSWALPEDVFLLEA
-688 ELMPLLTAAEQGHNG
+688 ELMPLLAAAEQHQG

-725 SQAIGSGALMATIRT
+725 GQAIGSGALIDAIRAA
-740 TGQPLLEAV
+740 GQPLLEAV

-757 GDLTPDVCSHAFR
+757 GDLAPDTCSHAFR

-785 AALATVMA
+785 AALATVLS
-793 ALEERFKAQR
+793 ALEERFQARR

>member
-1 MRVSLRWLQELVPC
+1 MRVSLQWLQELVSC

-25 LSIAGLEVEDVI
+25 LSIAGLEVEDI
-37 ELDKPLAG
+37 LDLGKPLTG
-45 VVVGRVLDC
+45 VVVGKVLAC
-54 GPHPNADKLSLCRV
+54 EAHPDADKLSLCRV
-68 DVGGSQH
+68 DVGGPQP

-84 VRPHIHVPVAP
+84 VRAHIHVPVAP

-101 AIDLTIKRTRLRGV
+101 AIDLTIQRTRLRGV

-124 AELGQEGDHT
+124 AELGQEGDTT
-134 GICVLEDQS
+134 GICILEEQ
-143 PMGPVTP
+143 PLTGPLTP

-190 GETVSPPTAPQ
+190 GETVSPPTAP
-201 RRATAMDLNR
+201 RRPPSAMDLNR
-211 FAQGCRLFSLSTLEN
+211 FAQGCRLFSLSTVEN
-226 VTIGPS
+226 ATIGPS
-232 PLWLQRRLERA
+232 PLWLRRRLERA

-273 VTGGAAAIHVR
+273 VTGGSAAIHVR
-284 LAQPGEDLH
+284 FGRPGENLH

-298 QLSLETGHLVVA
+298 QLALETGHLVVA
-310 DAAGPVALA
+310 DGAGPVALA

-325 PTQITPRTRQILLE
+325 PTQITSRTRRILLE
-339 VAVFDPTSVRCSA
+339 AAVFDPTAVRRSA

-381 VALLEQLCG
+381 VALLEELCG
-390 GTWVERQ
+390 GTYVERQ

-405 EERQVPLRRQ
+405 EERQAPLRRR
-415 AIHRLLGPMADG
+415 ALHRLLGPMADG
-427 TLVQDA
+427 TPVQDA
-433 TVEGC
+433 TVESC
-438 LRALGCDLAPTK
+438 LRALGCGLAPTD

-455 TIPPS
+455 TVPHS

-474 VARLVGYDRFSAAL
+474 VARLVGYDRFSVAL
-488 PRALAPGGCNRQQT
+488 PAPLASGGRNRRQN
-502 LLHQLRQRLIATG
+502 LLHQLRQRLVATG

-520 HMSLDQGSA
+520 HVSLDRGGPGA
-529 AAMALAN
+529 LALAN

-556 AQSNAQQGNGGLWGF
+556 ARSNAQQGNGGLWGF
-571 EVGKVFATAGPQR
+571 EVGKVFSTVGPQR

-593 CGQRQ
+593 CGQQQ
-598 HSLWCDGGK
+598 HSLWQDGGK
-607 AVPLDF
+607 ATPLDF
-613 HQALGV
+613 HQALGGV
-619 MERVLTSLG
+619 ERVLVSLG
-628 IQVQRQP
+628 IRLQRQP
-635 MAAPGEGIEPLLHPG
+635 MAAPEGIEHLLHPG
-650 RSVGLSLEGGVF
+650 RSVALMLPGGVF
-662 VGWFGQVHPHV
+662 AGWFGQVHPRV
-673 TKPWDLPEDVFLFEA
+673 TRSWDLPEDVFLLEA
-688 ELMPLLTAAEQGHNG
+688 ELMPLLAAAEQHHG

-725 SQAIGSGALMATIRT
+725 GQAIGSGALMDAIRAA
-740 TGQPLLEAV
+740 GEPLLEAV
-749 HYLSRFDG
+749 HYLSCFDG
-757 GDLTPDVCSHAFR
+757 GDLAPDTCSHAFR

-785 AALATVMA
+785 AALATVLST
-793 ALEERFKAQR
+793 LEERFQAQR

>member
-1 MRVSLRWLQELVPC
+1 MQVSLQWLQELVSC
-15 PWPVALLAER
+15 PWPVPLLAER
-25 LSIAGLEVEDVI
+25 LSIAGLEVEDI
-37 ELDKPLAG
+37 LALDQPLAG
-45 VVVGRVLDC
+45 VVVGKVLDC
-54 GPHPNADKLSLCRV
+54 APHPDANKLSLCLV
-68 DVGGSQH
+68 DVGGPQP
-75 LQIVCGAPN
+75 LQIICGAPN
-84 VRPHIHVPVAP
+84 VRARIHVPVAP
-95 VGCRLP
+95 VGCHLP
-101 AIDLTIKRTRLRGV
+101 AVDTTIKRARLRGV

-124 AELGQEGDHT
+124 AELGQEDDGA

-143 PMGPVTP
+143 PMGALTP

-190 GETVSPPTAPQ
+190 GEAVRLPTAPQ
-201 RRATAMDLNR
+201 RTATAMDLSR
-211 FAQGCRLFSLSTLEN
+211 FAQGCRLFSLSVVEN

-258 MLETGQPMHAFDGER
+258 MLETGQPMHAFDGDR
-273 VTGGAAAIHVR
+273 VSGGGGAIHVR
-284 LAQPGEDLH
+284 FAQPGEDLH

-298 QLSLETGHLVVA
+298 QLSLATGHLVVA

-325 PTQITPRTRQILLE
+325 PTQITSRTHQILLE
-339 VAVFDPTSVRCSA
+339 AAVFDPTAVRRSA

-362 SRFERGVAPQATLA
+362 SRFERGVAPHATLA

-390 GTWVERQ
+390 GHCVERQ

-405 EERQVPLRRQ
+405 EERQVPLRRR
-415 AIHRLLGPMADG
+415 AIHRLLGDMADG
-427 TLVQDA
+427 APVQDV
-433 TVEGC
+433 TVDGC
-438 LRALGCDLAPTK
+438 LRALGCDLAPTD

-455 TIPPS
+455 TIPHS
-460 RCQDLCREVDLIEE
+460 RCQDLCREADLIEE

-488 PRALAPGGCNRQQT
+488 PTPLAPGGRSRQQN
-502 LLHQLRQRLIATG
+502 LLRQLCQRLIASG

-520 HMSLDQGSA
+520 HMSLDQGSPGA
-529 AAMALAN
+529 IALAN

-547 VLYTGLLRA
+547 ALYVGLLRA

-571 EVGKVFATAGPQR
+571 EVGKVFSTVGPQQ

-593 CGQRQ
+593 CGQQQ
-598 HSLWCDGGK
+598 HSLWRDGGK

-613 HQALGV
+613 HQAWGG
-619 MERVLTSLG
+619 MERVLVSLG
-628 IQVQRQP
+628 IQLQRQP
-635 MAAPGEGIEPLLHPG
+635 MAATEGGEPLLHPG
-650 RSVGLSLEGGVF
+650 RSVGLTLPGGAF
-662 VGWFGQVHPHV
+662 VGWFGQAHPRV
-673 TKPWDLPEDVFLFEA
+673 ARSWDLPEDVFLLEA
-688 ELMPLLTAAEQGHNG
+688 DLMPLLAAAEQRHG

-725 SQAIGSGALMATIRT
+725 RQIVGSGALMATIQAA
-740 TGQPLLEAV
+740 GQPLLEAV

-757 GDLTPDVCSHAFR
+757 GDLTPGTCSHAFR
-770 LVFRGEQTLT
+770 LVFRGDQTLT

-785 AALATVMA
+785 AALATVMS

>member
-1 MRVSLRWLQELVPC
+1 MRVSLQWLQELVLC

-25 LSIAGLEVEDVI
+25 LSIAGLEVEDI
-37 ELDKPLAG
+37 LALDKPLAG
-45 VVVGRVLDC
+45 VVVGKVLDC
-54 GPHPNADKLSLCRV
+54 APHPAADKLSLCWV
-68 DVGGSQH
+68 DVGGPQC

-84 VRPHIHVPVAP
+84 VRGQIHVPVAP
-95 VGCRLP
+95 VGCHLP
-101 AIDLTIKRTRLRGV
+101 AVDLTIKRAKLRGV

-124 AELGQEGDHT
+124 AELGQEDNSA
-134 GICVLEDQS
+134 GICVLEEQ
-143 PMGPVTP
+143 PLMGPLTP

-161 DVVLDVAV
+161 DVILDVAV
-169 TANRPDGLSMVGI
+169 TANRPDGLSMLGI

-190 GETVSPPTAPQ
+190 GEAVSPPTAPP
-201 RRATAMDLNR
+201 RTATTMDLNR
-211 FAQGCRLFSLSTLEN
+211 FAQGCRLFSLSTVEN
-226 VTIGPS
+226 VTISPS
-232 PLWLQRRLERA
+232 PPWLQRRLERA

-273 VTGGAAAIHVR
+273 VTGGATAIHVR
-284 LAQPGEDLH
+284 FAQSGEGLH

-298 QLSLETGHLVVA
+298 QLSLAPGHLVVA

-325 PTQITPRTRQILLE
+325 PTQITSRTRQILLE
-339 VAVFDPTSVRCSA
+339 VAVFDPTAVRRSA

-390 GTWVERQ
+390 GNCVERQ

-405 EERQVPLRRQ
+405 EERQVTLRRR
-415 AIHRLLGPMADG
+415 AIHRLLGSMADG
-427 TLVQDA
+427 TPVQDA

-438 LRALGCDLAPTK
+438 LRALGCDLVPTE

-474 VARLVGYDRFSAAL
+474 VARLVGYDHFSTAL
-488 PRALAPGGCNRQQT
+488 PTPLAPGGRNRQQR
-502 LLHQLRQRLIATG
+502 LLQQLRQRLIATG

-520 HMSLDQGSA
+520 HMSLDQGSPGA
-529 AAMALAN
+529 LVLAN

-547 VLYTGLLRA
+547 VLYNGLLRA

-571 EVGKVFATAGPQR
+571 EVGKVFSTVAPQQ

-593 CGQRQ
+593 CGQQQ
-598 HSLWCDGGK
+598 HSLWRDGGK
-607 AVPLDF
+607 AAPLDF
-613 HQALGV
+613 YQALGA
-619 MERVLTSLG
+619 MERVLVSLG
-628 IQVQRQP
+628 IQLQRQP
-635 MAAPGEGIEPLLHPG
+635 MVATKGGEPLLHPG
-650 RSVGLSLEGGVF
+650 RSVGLMLPGGVF
-662 VGWFGQVHPHV
+662 VGWFGQVHPRV
-673 TKPWDLPEDVFLFEA
+673 TKSWDLPEDVFLLEA
-688 ELMPLLTAAEQGHNG
+688 ELVPLLATAEQRHGT
-703 PAPRFQPFS
+703 APRFQPFS

-725 SQAIGSGALMATIRT
+725 RQTIGSGALMDAIRAA
-740 TGQPLLEAV
+740 GQPLLESV
-749 HYLSRFDG
+749 HYLSCFDG
-757 GDLTPDVCSHAFR
+757 GDLTPGTCSHAFR
-770 LVFRGEQTLT
+770 LVFRGDQTLT
-780 DAQVE
+780 DGQVE
-785 AALATVMA
+785 AALTTVMS
-793 ALEERFKAQR
+793 ALEERFQAQR

>member
-1 MRVSLRWLQELVPC
+1 MRVSLQWLRELVPC

-25 LSIAGLEVEDVI
+25 LSIAGLEVEDI
-37 ELDKPLAG
+37 LELDKPLTG
-45 VVVGRVLDC
+45 VVVGKVLNC
-54 GPHPNADKLSLCRV
+54 APHPNADKLNLCRV
-68 DVGGSQH
+68 DVGGPQP
-75 LQIVCGAPN
+75 LQIVCGASN
-84 VRPHIHVPVAP
+84 VRAHIHVPVAP

-101 AIDLTIKRTRLRGV
+101 AVDLTIQRTRLRGV

-124 AELGQEGDHT
+124 AELGQEDNST
-134 GICVLEDQS
+134 GICVLEDQQT
-143 PMGPVTP
+143 MGPLTP
-150 GAAVAPLLGLD
+150 GVAVAPLLGLD

-190 GETVSPPTAPQ
+190 GEAASPPTAPQ
-201 RRATAMDLNR
+201 RTATAMDLNR
-211 FAQGCRLFSLSTLEN
+211 FAQGCRLFSLSTVEN

-273 VTGGAAAIHVR
+273 VRGGDAAIHVR
-284 LAQPGEDLH
+284 FAQPGENLH

-298 QLSLETGHLVVA
+298 QLSLKAGHLVVA

-325 PTQITPRTRQILLE
+325 PTQITPRTRQIFLE
-339 VAVFDPTSVRCSA
+339 VAVFDPTAVRRSA
-352 RLAGLRSESS
+352 RMAGLRSESS

-390 GTWVERQ
+390 GNCVARQ
-397 VACHPGVL
+397 VACRPGVL
-405 EERQVPLRRQ
+405 ADRQVTLRRR
-415 AIHRLLGPMADG
+415 AIHRLLGAMADG
-427 TLVQDA
+427 APVQDA

-438 LRALGCDLAPTK
+438 LQALGCGLAPAK

-455 TIPPS
+455 TVPHS
-460 RCQDLCREVDLIEE
+460 RCQDLCREVDLVEE

-488 PRALAPGGCNRQQT
+488 PTALAPGGRNRQQN
-502 LLHQLRQRLIATG
+502 LLLQLRQRLVATG

-520 HMSLDQGSA
+520 HMSLDQGGPGA
-529 AAMALAN
+529 LALAN

-556 AQSNAQQGNGGLWGF
+556 AQGNTQQGNGGLWGF
-571 EVGKVFATAGPQR
+571 EVGKVFSTAGPQR

-598 HSLWCDGGK
+598 HSLWPDGGK
-607 AVPLDF
+607 ATPLDF

-619 MERVLTSLG
+619 LERVLVSLG
-628 IQVQRQP
+628 IRLQRQP
-635 MAAPGEGIEPLLHPG
+635 MAATEGVEPLLHPG
-650 RSVGLSLEGGVF
+650 RSVALMLSGGVF
-662 VGWFGQVHPHV
+662 VGWFGQVHPRV
-673 TKPWDLPEDVFLFEA
+673 TRSWDLPEDVFLLEA
-688 ELMPLLTAAEQGHNG
+688 DLMPLLAAAEQHHG

-725 SQAIGSGALMATIRT
+725 NQAIGSGALMDTIRAA
-740 TGQPLLEAV
+740 GEPLLEAV

-757 GDLTPDVCSHAFR
+757 GDLAPGACSHAFR
-770 LVFRGEQTLT
+770 LVFRGKETLT

-785 AALATVMA
+785 AALATVLS
-793 ALEERFKAQR
+793 ALEKRFQAQR

>member
-1 MRVSLRWLQELVPC
+1 MRVSLQWLQELVPC

-25 LSIAGLEVEDVI
+25 LSIAGLEVEDVL
-37 ELDKPLAG
+37 ELGKPLAG
-45 VVVGRVLDC
+45 VVVGKVLDC
-54 GPHPNADKLSLCRV
+54 VPHPNANKLSLCRV
-68 DVGGSQH
+68 DVGGPQP
-75 LQIVCGAPN
+75 LQIVCGASN
-84 VRPHIHVPVAP
+84 VRAHVHVPVAP

-101 AIDLTIKRTRLRGV
+101 AVDLTIRRTRLRGV

-124 AELGQEGDHT
+124 SELGQEDNGA
-134 GICVLEDQS
+134 GICVLEDQT
-143 PMGPVTP
+143 PTDGLTP

-169 TANRPDGLSMVGI
+169 TANRPDGLSMLGI

-190 GETVSPPTAPQ
+190 GEAVSPPTAPPQ
-201 RRATAMDLNR
+201 TASAMDLNR
-211 FAQGCRLFSLSTLEN
+211 FARGCRLFSLSIVEN
-226 VTIGPS
+226 VTVGPS
-232 PLWLQRRLERA
+232 PLWLRRRLERA
-243 GLRSINTAVDITNLV
+243 GLRSIDAAVDITNLV

-273 VTGGAAAIHVR
+273 VTGGASALHVR
-284 LAQPGEDLH
+284 FAQSGEGLH

-298 QLSLETGHLVVA
+298 QRSLATGHLVVA

-325 PTQITPRTRQILLE
+325 PTRITSRTRQVLLE
-339 VAVFDPTSVRCSA
+339 AAVFDPTAVRRSA

-381 VALLEQLCG
+381 VALLEQICG
-390 GTWVERQ
+390 GKCVERQ

-415 AIHRLLGPMADG
+415 AIHRLLGVMADG
-427 TLVQDA
+427 TPVQDA
-433 TVEGC
+433 TVEDC
-438 LRALGCDLAPTK
+438 LRALGCGLATTD
-450 EGWLV
+450 EGWSV
-455 TIPPS
+455 TVPHS
-460 RCQDLCREVDLIEE
+460 RCQDLCREVDLVEE
-474 VARLVGYDRFSAAL
+474 VARLVGYDRFSAVLPTAL
-488 PRALAPGGCNRQQT
+488 VPGGRNRQQS

-529 AAMALAN
+529 TAMALAN

-556 AQSNAQQGNGGLWGF
+556 AQRNAQQGNGGLWGF
-571 EVGKVFATAGPQR
+571 EVGKVFSTVGPQR

-593 CGQRQ
+593 CGQQQ
-598 HSLWCDGGK
+598 HSLWRDGGK

-619 MERVLTSLG
+619 MERVLVSLG
-628 IQVQRQP
+628 IQLQRQP
-635 MAAPGEGIEPLLHPG
+635 MAATEGVEPLLHPG
-650 RSVGLSLEGGVF
+650 RSVGLTLQGGAF
-662 VGWFGQVHPHV
+662 AGWFGQVHPRV
-673 TKPWDLPEDVFLFEA
+673 TRAWDLPEDVFLLEA
-688 ELMPLLTAAEQGHNG
+688 ELMPLLVAAEQRHG
-703 PAPRFQPFS
+703 PVIRFQPFS

-725 SQAIGSGALMATIRT
+725 NQAIGSGALMATIRT
-740 TGQPLLEAV
+740 AGQPLLEAV

-757 GDLTPDVCSHAFR
+757 GDLAPGACSHAFR
-770 LVFRGEQTLT
+770 LVFRGDQTLT

-785 AALATVMA
+785 AALTTVMA